1 MMIFN
6 DWFVYNKVNN
16 QRSIAQGLDNKIK
29 LDHIS
34 KSLRVFW
41 LEYFNKLSCD
51 EQAYYKMGYT
61 IYLRS

>member
-16 QRSIAQGLDNKIK
+16 QRSIAQGLDNRIS
-29 LDHIS
+29 LEHIS

-41 LEYFNKLSCD
+41 LNHFDKLSCD
-51 EQAYYKMGYT
+51 EQAYYKMGYS
-61 IYLRS
+61 IYLRR

>member
-16 QRSIAQGLDNKIK
+16 QRSIAQGLDNRIS
-29 LDHIS
+29 LEHIS

-41 LEYFNKLSCD
+41 LNYFDGLSLN
-51 EQAYYKMGYT
+51 EQAYYRMGYT
-61 IYLRS
+61 IYLRK

>member
-1 MMIFN
+1 MIFN

-29 LDHIS
+29 LDQIS

-41 LEYFNKLSCD
+41 LNHFNKLSRD
-51 EQAYYKMGYT
+51 EQAYYKMGYS
-61 IYLRS
+61 IYLRK